1 MSMNNL
7 TVRLFDLELAE
18 SSFVL
23 AMAAPQGGGSPL
35 APLIPL
41 VLMIGIFYFIIVLP
55 MRRRQKKVQE
65 FQSSLKVDDKVV
77 TTSGI
82 HGVIKKVNEKTVAV
96 QIADKVRVEITR
108 SAIAGYQGE
117 DPVVQEGSGS

>member
-1 MSMNNL
+1 MMNFQEI
-7 TVRLFDLELAE
+7 VLFAMGQPPGQQP
-18 SSFVL
+18 SFFVSL
-23 AMAAPQGGGSPL
+23 IPFIAMA
-35 APLIPL
+35 
-41 VLMIGIFYFIIVLP
+41 GIFYFIVLLP
-55 MRRRQKKVQE
+55 LKRRQKKVQE